1 MLLLS
6 FYSLPILNSF
16 DQIRQN
22 FRDLRSIN
30 FLQIHECVDLISLPA
45 QGRSSTSSFP
55 GYLRESSFIFKILF
69 VENKTIYFA
78 VHSITCF
85 FDRLQLSV
93 LVYEDSK

>member
-1 MLLLS
+1 MLLLPV
-6 FYSLPILNSF
+6 YSLPILNSF

-22 FRDLRSIN
+22 FRDLESIN
-30 FLQIHECVDLISLPA
+30 FLQFHEYVDLLSLLG
-45 QGRSSTSSFP
+45 QGRSCTSSFP
-55 GYLRESSFIFKILF
+55 GYLRESSLIFKISF

-93 LVYEDSK
+93 LLYGNSK